1 MNEEIKEKICKI
13 IMKEYR
19 KHNQQVCEKHLNS
32 GYFLHS
38 WSQKMENLGIK
49 MFEGIDA
56 EVGYTVVRTGLVM
69 GNIQI
74 PEETAE
80 KILVLGGFP

>member
-1 MNEEIKEKICKI
+1 MNDVHKEKICKI

-19 KHNQQVCEKHLNS
+19 KHNEQVCERHINS
-32 GYFLHS
+32 GYFLYS
-38 WSQKMENLGIK
+38 WSQKMRSMGIK

-56 EVGYTVVRTGLVM
+56 EVGYTVVRTGLLM
-69 GNIQI
+69 GNIHI

-80 KILVLGGFP
+80 KILVLGSIP

>member
-1 MNEEIKEKICKI
+1 MNDVHKEKICKI

-19 KHNQQVCEKHLNS
+19 EHNRQVCERHLNS
-32 GYFLHS
+32 GYFLHN
-38 WSQKMENLGIK
+38 WSQKMENLGVK

-56 EVGYTVVRTGLVM
+56 EIGYIVVRTGLFM
-69 GNIQI
+69 GNIHI

-80 KILVLGGFP
+80 KILVLGGLP